1 MLQYNTP
8 LTCLQ
13 QKFNNSGKDND
24 RSAIDLFDKLGYNYS
39 ASLQRTQRILGRH
52 GGT

>member
-8 LTCLQ
+8 SLRLQ
-13 QKFNNSGKDND
+13 QKFNNSDKDND

-39 ASLQRTQRILGRH
+39 ASLQRIPRILGRH